1 MNFIPISSA
10 QIQDT
15 MARLSY
21 FDCWGKDQLARLASG
36 TKQFFLPK
44 KEKLIGKGDLID
56 SLYVVVSGQVRLYIP
71 LSNRS
76 ERVVSLVEQGQSL
89 GEPCLIR
96 AEPCPYEAVA
106 GKDSHLFAIDAM
118 VYRRELRDSPQLAER
133 TMNLLAR
140 RLLDTLRDIEICA
153 QPSSLQKVAHYLIQL
168 RPAQSPP
175 SDAMHELEIRLPALK
190 RDIAGKLGL
199 SQETFSRMLGFMS
212 QQGFIQLA
220 GSKIRVEDWVRLH
233 GLASAGCPMEVAGK
247 N

>member
-76 ERVVSLVEQGQSL
+76 ERVVSLVEQGQSF

-106 GKDSHLFAIDAM
+106 GKDSHLRGIRVPRWPAQRSHHVRHVPQPEPLQLWLVGRLD
-118 VYRRELRDSPQLAER
+118 RLRPWHPCVAE
-133 TMNLLAR
+133 TFGPVCLAR
-140 RLLDTLRDIEICA
+140 LDRC
-153 QPSSLQKVAHYLIQL
+153 
-168 RPAQSPP
+168 
-175 SDAMHELEIRLPALK
+175 
-190 RDIAGKLGL
+190 G
-199 SQETFSRMLGFMS
+199 
-212 QQGFIQLA
+212 
-220 GSKIRVEDWVRLH
+220 
-233 GLASAGCPMEVAGK
+233 
-247 N
+247 